1 MKRLLL
7 CGVFVMISAAV
18 GIAEQGG
25 KNLVLI
31 AGPDSHGPGVHEY
44 AQGMRLF
51 AEALADV
58 EGLQVHV
65 VTGGWPQDESVL
77 DAADAI
83 VVYSNG
89 LGGHPLLQN
98 DARLAKIDSL
108 VSDGAGIGVMH
119 FALDVPGGR
128 PQDTF
133 KRWIGG
139 YYETHFSVNPM
150 WAASFEDFPE
160 HPVANGLEPFSWHEE
175 WYFSIRFHPDA
186 GNIIPILVATP
197 SDDVRDGPYVH
208 PRGPYPHV
216 QAAKGEPETLMWLFE
231 SPDGGRGFG
240 FTGGHYHKGWELTS
254 MQRSVLNAMLWLVGL
269 EVPEQ
274 GAAVKKD

>member
-1 MKRLLL
+1 MRILFITASMLFL
-7 CGVFVMISAAV
+7 ANMGLS
-18 GIAEQGG
+18 EQVDR
-25 KNLVLI
+25 NLVLI
-31 AGPDSHGPGVHEY
+31 AGSDSHGAGVHEY
-44 AQGMRLF
+44 AKGMRLF

-65 VTGGWPQDESVL
+65 VTDGWPQDESVL

-98 DARLAKIDSL
+98 DARLAKIDEL
-108 VSDGAGIGVMH
+108 VGAGAGIGMMH
-119 FALDVPGGR
+119 FALDVPDGR
-128 PQDTF
+128 PQETF

-150 WAASFEDFPE
+150 WTAEFEDFPR
-160 HPVANGLEPFSWHEE
+160 HPAANGLEPFSYYDE

-208 PRGPYPHV
+208 PRGPYSHV
-216 QAAKGEPETLMWLFE
+216 QEAKGDTETLAWLFE
-231 SPDGGRGFG
+231 SSGGGRGFG
-240 FTGGHYHKGWELTS
+240 FTGGHYHEGWQETS

-269 EVPEQ
+269 DVPEQ
-274 GAAVKKD
+274 GATVKVD

>member
-1 MKRLLL
+1 M
-7 CGVFVMISAAV
+7 VV
-18 GIAEQGG
+18 AEQAE

-31 AGPDSHGPGVHEY
+31 AGPDSHGAGVHEY
-44 AQGMRLF
+44 ARGMRLF

-58 EGLQVHV
+58 DELNVHV
-65 VTGGWPQDESVL
+65 VTDGWPRDESIF
-77 DAADAI
+77 DGADAI

-89 LGGHPLLQN
+89 LRRHPLLQSEE
-98 DARLAKIDSL
+98 RLAKIEQL
-108 VSDGAGIGVMH
+108 VEAGAGIGMMH
-119 FALDVPGGR
+119 FALDVPEGR
-128 PQDTF
+128 PQDAF

-150 WAASFEDFPE
+150 WTAEFTDFPE
-160 HPVANGLEPFSWHEE
+160 HPVANGLEPFSYHDE

-186 GNIIPILVATP
+186 GTITPLLVATP

-216 QAAKGEPETLMWLFE
+216 QAAKGEPETLAWLFE
-231 SPDGGRGFG
+231 DPEGRRGFG
-240 FTGGHYHKGWELTS
+240 FTGGHYHAGWQETA

-269 EVPEQ
+269 EVPEG
-274 GAAVKKD
+274 GAAVKLD